1 MNRSNKIIKASYK
14 LRATIRGVW
23 LENRVWLG
31 DHRQVRVLLEIVL
44 ASKWKD
50 QDLTQEIMGC
60 VTPTVVFTHTAQVG

>member
-1 MNRSNKIIKASYK
+1 MLDWRI
-14 LRATIRGVW
+14 GF
-23 LENRVWLG
+23 

-60 VTPTVVFTHTAQVG
+60 VTPTLVFTHTTQVG